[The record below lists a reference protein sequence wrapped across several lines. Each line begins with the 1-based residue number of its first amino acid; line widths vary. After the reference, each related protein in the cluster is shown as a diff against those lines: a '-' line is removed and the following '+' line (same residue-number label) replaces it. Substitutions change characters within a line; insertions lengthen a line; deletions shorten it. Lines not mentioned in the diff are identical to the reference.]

1 MMTKQSNFVGLLPLI
16 FFIVIYVLT
25 GVYADNFSSMPL
37 LVAFTLSVVVALMI
51 QPKGKKDTFEEKMNI
66 FTKAAGD
73 SDIIMMVLIF
83 LLAGAFYS
91 VTDQMGA
98 VNSIV
103 NFGLSIIPSNM
114 VLVGIFIIGCI
125 LSFAM
130 GTSMGAITALAP
142 IGVGVAEQVGGN
154 PALIMATVVGG
165 AMFGDN
171 CSFVSD
177 TTIAACRTQGVTLKE
192 KFKYNFITVLPAI
205 IGTVILLAIIPFGNG
220 AETAVGEY
228 SLINITPYV
237 LIIVAALAGLHVMGV
252 LALGVVAGIVIGFM
266 NGSLDYLSALESV
279 QRGMG
284 WMQNLGMIAIVVSGL
299 VGLMKHYGGIDFLLE
314 KITARSNG
322 SFGGQVGIASLVSL
336 ITLATTNNTIGILTA
351 GTIAK
356 DISEKYGINKV
367 QTASLLD
374 ICGCSMNGL
383 MPYAGQFLMVAGL
396 AQISPISIM
405 PYAFYPMLMLVMA
418 LISMVYFSKKAAPI
432 AATKAA

>member
-1 MMTKQSNFVGLLPLI
+1 MTPKSNFIGLLPLI
-16 FFIVIYVLT
+16 FFIIIYVLT
-25 GVYADNFSSMPL
+25 GIYTDNFSSMPL
-37 LVAFTLSVVVALMI
+37 LVAFTLSVVVALLI
-51 QPKGKKDTFEEKMNI
+51 QVKGQKTTFEEKMNI

-98 VNSIV
+98 VSSIV
-103 NFGLSIIPSNM
+103 NLGLSVIPSNK
-114 VLVGIFIIGCI
+114 VLVGIFVIACV

-142 IGVGVAEQVGGN
+142 IGLGIAEQVGGN

-192 KFKYNFITVLPAI
+192 KFKCNIITVLPALV
-205 IGTVILLAIIPFGNG
+205 GTIILLGIIPFGNG
-220 AETAVGEY
+220 AETAVSEY
-228 SLINITPYV
+228 SLINIIPYA
-237 LIIVAALAGLHVMGV
+237 LIIVAALSGLHVMGV
-252 LALGVVAGIVIGFM
+252 LGLGVVSGIFIGFM
-266 NGSLDYLSALESV
+266 NGSLDYVSALETV

-284 WMQNLGMIAIVVSGL
+284 WMQNLGMITLVVSGL
-299 VGLMKHYGGIDFLLE
+299 VGLMKHYGGIQYLLE
-314 KITARSNG
+314 KITAHSNG
-322 SFGGQVGIASLVSL
+322 IFGGQIGIATLVSL

-351 GTIAK
+351 GSIAK
-356 DISEKYGINKV
+356 DISDKYNINKA

-374 ICGCSMNGL
+374 ICACSMNGL
-383 MPYAGQFLMVAGL
+383 MPYAGQLLMVAGL
-396 AQISPISIM
+396 AKISPISIM
-405 PYAFYPMLMLVMA
+405 PYAFYPMMMLIMA
-418 LISMVYFSKKAAPI
+418 IISIIYFSKTSPSSARHH
-432 AATKAA
+432 

>member
-1 MMTKQSNFVGLLPLI
+1 MTPKSNFIGLLPLI
-16 FFIVIYVLT
+16 FFIIIYVLT
-25 GVYADNFSSMPL
+25 GIYTDNFSSMPL
-37 LVAFTLSVVVALMI
+37 LVAFTLSVVVALLI
-51 QPKGKKDTFEEKMNI
+51 QVKGQKTTFEEKMNI

-98 VNSIV
+98 VSSIV
-103 NFGLSIIPSNM
+103 NLGLSVIPSNK
-114 VLVGIFIIGCI
+114 VLVGIFVIACV

-142 IGVGVAEQVGGN
+142 IGLGIAEQVGGN

-192 KFKYNFITVLPAI
+192 KFKCNIITVLPALV
-205 IGTVILLAIIPFGNG
+205 GTIILLGIIPFGNG
-220 AETAVGEY
+220 AETVVSEY
-228 SLINITPYV
+228 SLINIIPYA
-237 LIIVAALAGLHVMGV
+237 LIIVAALSGLHVMGV
-252 LALGVVAGIVIGFM
+252 LGLGVVSGIFIGFM
-266 NGSLDYLSALESV
+266 NGSLDYVSALETV

-284 WMQNLGMIAIVVSGL
+284 WMQNLGIITLVVSGL
-299 VGLMKHYGGIDFLLE
+299 VGLMKHYGGIQYLLE
-314 KITARSNG
+314 KITAHSNG
-322 SFGGQVGIASLVSL
+322 IFGGQIGIATLVSL

-351 GTIAK
+351 GSIAK
-356 DISEKYGINKV
+356 DISDKYSIDKA

-374 ICGCSMNGL
+374 ICACSMNGL
-383 MPYAGQFLMVAGL
+383 MPYAGQLLMVAGL
-396 AQISPISIM
+396 AKISPISIM
-405 PYAFYPMLMLVMA
+405 PYAFYPMMMLIMA
-418 LISMVYFSKKAAPI
+418 IISIIYFSKTSPSSARHH
-432 AATKAA
+432 

>member
-1 MMTKQSNFVGLLPLI
+1 MTPKSNFIGLLPLV
-16 FFIVIYVLT
+16 FFIIIYVLT
-25 GVYADNFSSMPL
+25 GIYTDNFSSMPL
-37 LVAFTLSVVVALMI
+37 LVAFSLSVVVALFI
-51 QPKGKKDTFEEKMNI
+51 QVRGQKTTFEEKMNI

-98 VNSIV
+98 VSSIV
-103 NFGLSIIPSNM
+103 NLGLSVIPSNK
-114 VLVGIFIIGCI
+114 VLVGIFLIACV

-142 IGVGVAEQVGGN
+142 IGLGIAEQVGGN

-165 AMFGDN
+165 SMFGDN

-192 KFKYNFITVLPAI
+192 KFKCNIITVLPAL
-205 IGTVILLAIIPFGNG
+205 IGTIILLGIIPFGNG
-220 AETAVGEY
+220 AETAVSEY
-228 SLINITPYV
+228 SLINIIPYV
-237 LIIVAALAGLHVMGV
+237 LIIVAALSGLHVMGV
-252 LALGVVAGIVIGFM
+252 LGLGVVSGIFIGFM
-266 NGSLDYLSALESV
+266 NGSLDYLSALETV

-284 WMQNLGMIAIVVSGL
+284 WMQNLGMISIVVSGL
-299 VGLMKHYGGIDFLLE
+299 VGLMKHYGGIQYLLE
-314 KITARSNG
+314 KITAHSNG
-322 SFGGQVGIASLVSL
+322 IFGGQMGIAALVSL

-356 DISEKYGINKV
+356 DISDKYSIDKA

-374 ICGCSMNGL
+374 ICACSMNGL
-383 MPYAGQFLMVAGL
+383 MPYAGQLLMVAGL
-396 AQISPISIM
+396 AKISPISIM
-405 PYAFYPMLMLVMA
+405 PYAFYPMMMLVMA
-418 LISMVYFSKKAAPI
+418 IISIIYFSKTSPSSARRL
-432 AATKAA
+432 

>member
-1 MMTKQSNFVGLLPLI
+1 MTPKSNFIGLLPLI
-16 FFIVIYVLT
+16 FFIIIYVLT
-25 GVYADNFSSMPL
+25 GIYTDNFSSMPL
-37 LVAFTLSVVVALMI
+37 LVAFTLSVVVALLI
-51 QPKGKKDTFEEKMNI
+51 QVKGQKTTFEEKMNI

-98 VNSIV
+98 VSSIV
-103 NFGLSIIPSNM
+103 NLGLSVIPSNK
-114 VLVGIFIIGCI
+114 VLVGIFVIACV

-142 IGVGVAEQVGGN
+142 IGLGIAEQVGGN

-192 KFKYNFITVLPAI
+192 KFKCNIITVLPALV
-205 IGTVILLAIIPFGNG
+205 GTIILLGIIPFGNG
-220 AETAVGEY
+220 AETVVSEY
-228 SLINITPYV
+228 SLINIIPYA
-237 LIIVAALAGLHVMGV
+237 LIIVAALSGLHVMGV
-252 LALGVVAGIVIGFM
+252 LGLGVVSGIFIGFM
-266 NGSLDYLSALESV
+266 NGSLDYVSALETV

-284 WMQNLGMIAIVVSGL
+284 WMQNLGMITLVVSGL
-299 VGLMKHYGGIDFLLE
+299 VGLMKHYGGIQYLLE
-314 KITARSNG
+314 KITAHSNG
-322 SFGGQVGIASLVSL
+322 IFGGQIGIATLVSL

-351 GTIAK
+351 GSIAK
-356 DISEKYGINKV
+356 DISDKYSIDKA

-374 ICGCSMNGL
+374 ICACSMNGL
-383 MPYAGQFLMVAGL
+383 MPYAGQLLMVAGL
-396 AQISPISIM
+396 AKISPISIT
-405 PYAFYPMLMLVMA
+405 PYAFYPMMMLIMA
-418 LISMVYFSKKAAPI
+418 IISIIYFSKTSPSSARHH
-432 AATKAA
+432 

>member
-1 MMTKQSNFVGLLPLI
+1 MNKQSNFVGLLPLL
-16 FFIVIYVLT
+16 FFIVIYVAT

-37 LVAFTLSVVVALMI
+37 LVAFTLSVVVALVI
-51 QPKGKKDTFEEKMNI
+51 QPKGQKTSFDEKMNI
-66 FTKAAGD
+66 FCKAAGD

-98 VNSIV
+98 VSSIV

-114 VLVGIFIIGCI
+114 VLVGIFIIGCV
-125 LSFAM
+125 LSFSM

-177 TTIAACRTQGVTLKE
+177 TTIAACRTQGVTLKD
-192 KFKYNFITVLPAI
+192 KFKYNIITVLPAL
-205 IGTVILLAIIPFGNG
+205 IGTVVLLAILPFGTG
-220 AETAVGEY
+220 AETVVGEY
-228 SLINITPYV
+228 ELINILPYA
-237 LIIVAALAGLHVMGV
+237 IIIGAALAGVHVMGV
-252 LALGVVAGIVIGFM
+252 LGLGVVSGIVIGFM

-299 VGLMKHYGGIDFLLE
+299 VGLMKHYGGIDYLLE
-314 KITARSNG
+314 KITARSSG
-322 SFGGQVGIASLVSL
+322 KMGGQMGMAALVSL

-356 DISEKYGINKV
+356 DISEKYDIDKV

-383 MPYAGQFLMVAGL
+383 MPYAGQLLMVAGL
-396 AQISPISIM
+396 AKISPVSVM
-405 PYAFYPMLMLVMA
+405 PYAFYPMMMFAMA
-418 LISMVYFSKKAAPI
+418 MVSIVYFSKK
-432 AATKAA
+432 KA

>member
-1 MMTKQSNFVGLLPLI
+1 MTKQSNFVGLLPLI

-25 GVYADNFSSMPL
+25 GIYADNFSSMPL
-37 LVAFTLSVVVALMI
+37 LVAFTLAVVVALVI
-51 QPKGKKDTFEEKMNI
+51 QPKGQKTTFEEKMTI

-98 VNSIV
+98 VSSIV
-103 NFGLSIIPSNM
+103 NLGLSVIPSNM
-114 VLVGIFIIGCI
+114 VLVGIFIIGCV

-192 KFKYNFITVLPAI
+192 KFKYNIITVLPAI
-205 IGTVILLAIIPFGNG
+205 IGTIVLLAILPFGNG
-220 AETAVGEY
+220 AETAVGDY
-228 SLINITPYV
+228 SLINIIPYV
-237 LIIVAALAGLHVMGV
+237 LIIVAALAGIHVMSV
-252 LALGVVAGIVIGFM
+252 LALGVMAGIVIGFM

-284 WMQNLGMIAIVVSGL
+284 WMQNLGIIAIVVSGL
-299 VGLMKHYGGIDFLLE
+299 VGLMKHYGGIDYLLD
-314 KITARSNG
+314 KITERSSG
-322 SFGGQVGIASLVSL
+322 TFGGQMGIAALVSL

-356 DISEKYGINKV
+356 DISEKYGIDKV

-374 ICGCSMNGL
+374 VCGCSMNGL
-383 MPYAGQFLMVAGL
+383 MPYAGQLLMVAGL
-396 AQISPISIM
+396 AKISPISVM
-405 PYAFYPMLMLVMA
+405 PYAFYPMMMFVMA
-418 LISMVYFSKKAAPI
+418 MVSIVYFSKKSVSFTEKQA
-432 AATKAA
+432 

>member
-1 MMTKQSNFVGLLPLI
+1 MTPKSNFIGLLPLI
-16 FFIVIYVLT
+16 FFIIIYVLT
-25 GVYADNFSSMPL
+25 GIYTDNFSSMPL
-37 LVAFTLSVVVALMI
+37 LVAFTLSVVVALLI
-51 QPKGKKDTFEEKMNI
+51 QVKGQKTTFEEKMNI

-98 VNSIV
+98 VSSIV
-103 NFGLSIIPSNM
+103 NLGLSVIPSNK
-114 VLVGIFIIGCI
+114 VLVGIFVIACV

-142 IGVGVAEQVGGN
+142 IGLGIAEQVGGN

-192 KFKYNFITVLPAI
+192 KFKCNIITVLPALV
-205 IGTVILLAIIPFGNG
+205 GTIILLGIIPFGNG
-220 AETAVGEY
+220 AETVVSEY
-228 SLINITPYV
+228 SLINIVPYA
-237 LIIVAALAGLHVMGV
+237 LIIVAALSGLHVMGV
-252 LALGVVAGIVIGFM
+252 LGLGVVSGIFIGFM
-266 NGSLDYLSALESV
+266 NGSLDYVSALETV

-284 WMQNLGMIAIVVSGL
+284 WMQNLGMITLVVSGL
-299 VGLMKHYGGIDFLLE
+299 VGLMKHYGGIQYLLE
-314 KITARSNG
+314 KITAHSNG
-322 SFGGQVGIASLVSL
+322 IFGGQIGIATLVSL

-351 GTIAK
+351 GSIAK
-356 DISEKYGINKV
+356 DISDKYSIDKA

-374 ICGCSMNGL
+374 ICACSMNGL
-383 MPYAGQFLMVAGL
+383 MPYAGQLLMVAGL
-396 AQISPISIM
+396 AKISPISIT
-405 PYAFYPMLMLVMA
+405 PYAFYPMMMLIMA
-418 LISMVYFSKKAAPI
+418 IISIIYFSKTSPSSARHH
-432 AATKAA
+432 

>member
-1 MMTKQSNFVGLLPLI
+1 MTPKSNFIGLLPLV
-16 FFIVIYVLT
+16 FFIIIYVLT
-25 GVYADNFSSMPL
+25 GIYTDNFSSMPL
-37 LVAFTLSVVVALMI
+37 LVAFSLSVVVALFI
-51 QPKGKKDTFEEKMNI
+51 QVRGQKTTFEEKMNI

-98 VNSIV
+98 VSSIV
-103 NFGLSIIPSNM
+103 NLGLSVIPSNK
-114 VLVGIFIIGCI
+114 VLVGIFLIACV

-142 IGVGVAEQVGGN
+142 IGLGIAEQVGGN

-165 AMFGDN
+165 SMFGDN

-192 KFKYNFITVLPAI
+192 KFKCNIITVLPALV
-205 IGTVILLAIIPFGNG
+205 GTIILLGIIPFGNG
-220 AETAVGEY
+220 AETAVSGY
-228 SLINITPYV
+228 SLINIIPYV
-237 LIIVAALAGLHVMGV
+237 LIIVAALSGLHVMGV
-252 LALGVVAGIVIGFM
+252 LGLGVVSGIFIGFM
-266 NGSLDYLSALESV
+266 NGSLDYLSALETV

-284 WMQNLGMIAIVVSGL
+284 WMQNLGMISIVVSGL
-299 VGLMKHYGGIDFLLE
+299 VGLMKHYGGIQYLLE
-314 KITARSNG
+314 KITAHSNG
-322 SFGGQVGIASLVSL
+322 IFGGQMGIAALVSL

-356 DISEKYGINKV
+356 DISDKYSIDKA

-374 ICGCSMNGL
+374 ICACSMNGL
-383 MPYAGQFLMVAGL
+383 MPYAGQLLMVAGL
-396 AQISPISIM
+396 AKISPISIM
-405 PYAFYPMLMLVMA
+405 PYAFYPMMMLVMA
-418 LISMVYFSKKAAPI
+418 IISIIYFSKTSPSSARRL
-432 AATKAA
+432 

>member
-1 MMTKQSNFVGLLPLI
+1 MTPKSNFIGLLPLV
-16 FFIVIYVLT
+16 FFIIIYVLT
-25 GVYADNFSSMPL
+25 GIYTDNFSSMPL
-37 LVAFTLSVVVALMI
+37 LVAFSLSVVVALFI
-51 QPKGKKDTFEEKMNI
+51 QVKGQKTTFEEKMNI

-98 VNSIV
+98 VSSIV
-103 NFGLSIIPSNM
+103 NLGLSVIPSNK
-114 VLVGIFIIGCI
+114 VLVGIFLIACV

-142 IGVGVAEQVGGN
+142 IGLGIAEQVGGN

-165 AMFGDN
+165 SMFGDN

-192 KFKYNFITVLPAI
+192 KFKCNIITVLPALV
-205 IGTVILLAIIPFGNG
+205 GTIILLGIIPFGNG
-220 AETAVGEY
+220 AETAVSEY
-228 SLINITPYV
+228 SLINIIPYV
-237 LIIVAALAGLHVMGV
+237 LIIVAALSGLHVMGV
-252 LALGVVAGIVIGFM
+252 LGLGVVSGIFIGFM
-266 NGSLDYLSALESV
+266 NGSLDYLSALETV

-284 WMQNLGMIAIVVSGL
+284 WMQNLGMISIVVSGL
-299 VGLMKHYGGIDFLLE
+299 VGLMKHYGGIQYLLE
-314 KITARSNG
+314 KITAHSNG
-322 SFGGQVGIASLVSL
+322 IFGGQMGIAALVSL

-356 DISEKYGINKV
+356 DISDKYSIDKA

-374 ICGCSMNGL
+374 ICACSMNGL
-383 MPYAGQFLMVAGL
+383 MPYAGQLLMVAGL
-396 AQISPISIM
+396 AKISPISIM
-405 PYAFYPMLMLVMA
+405 PYAFYPMMMLVMA
-418 LISMVYFSKKAAPI
+418 IISIIYFSKTSPSSARRL
-432 AATKAA
+432 

>member
-1 MMTKQSNFVGLLPLI
+1 MTPKSNFIGLLPLI
-16 FFIVIYVLT
+16 FFIIIYVLT
-25 GVYADNFSSMPL
+25 GIYTDNFSSMPL
-37 LVAFTLSVVVALMI
+37 LVAFTLSVVVALLI
-51 QPKGKKDTFEEKMNI
+51 QVKGQKTTFEEKMNI

-98 VNSIV
+98 VSSIV
-103 NFGLSIIPSNM
+103 NLGLSVIPSNK
-114 VLVGIFIIGCI
+114 VLVGIFVIACV

-142 IGVGVAEQVGGN
+142 IGLGIAEQVGGN

-192 KFKYNFITVLPAI
+192 KFKCNIITVLPALV
-205 IGTVILLAIIPFGNG
+205 GTIILLGIIPFGNG
-220 AETAVGEY
+220 AETVVSEY
-228 SLINITPYV
+228 SLINIIPYA
-237 LIIVAALAGLHVMGV
+237 LIIVAALSGLHVMGV
-252 LALGVVAGIVIGFM
+252 LGLGVVSGIFIGFM
-266 NGSLDYLSALESV
+266 NGSLDYVSALETV

-284 WMQNLGMIAIVVSGL
+284 WMQNLGMITLVVSGL
-299 VGLMKHYGGIDFLLE
+299 VGLMKHYGGIQYLLE
-314 KITARSNG
+314 KITAHSNG
-322 SFGGQVGIASLVSL
+322 IFGGQIGIATLVSL

-351 GTIAK
+351 GSIAK
-356 DISEKYGINKV
+356 DISDKYNINKA

-374 ICGCSMNGL
+374 ICACSMNGL
-383 MPYAGQFLMVAGL
+383 MPYAGQLLMVAGL
-396 AQISPISIM
+396 AKISPISIM
-405 PYAFYPMLMLVMA
+405 PYAFYPMMMLVMA
-418 LISMVYFSKKAAPI
+418 IISIIYFSKTSPSSARHH
-432 AATKAA
+432 